1 MYKVLL
7 FDFFGVFATSM
18 ASNWFK
24 KTSAASESG
33 IKKLQALC
41 LQGDLGKL
49 SKVEFNIEVAKLV
62 GISAEE
68 VEKGI
73 EAELHLNDSLVVYAE
88 SLIKRGFR
96 IACLSNGSH
105 EWTTYVIK
113 KYGLERLFEQIIIS
127 SELGVVKPDPK
138 IYLHALDA
146 LKIKPSDCIF
156 IDDRKENTDAAET
169 LGICSLVFVDTA
181 LSIIELEGL
190 LSDDS
195 QHS

>member
-24 KTSAASESG
+24 KTSDASESG

-73 EAELHLNDSLVVYAE
+73 EA
-88 SLIKRGFR
+88 
-96 IACLSNGSH
+96 
-105 EWTTYVIK
+105 
-113 KYGLERLFEQIIIS
+113 
-127 SELGVVKPDPK
+127 
-138 IYLHALDA
+138 
-146 LKIKPSDCIF
+146 
-156 IDDRKENTDAAET
+156 
-169 LGICSLVFVDTA
+169 
-181 LSIIELEGL
+181 
-190 LSDDS
+190 
-195 QHS
+195 